1 MKHDPQPRPLSIYI
15 VAAEESGDALGAT
28 LARALLAQRG
38 EAVQLSGV
46 GGRAMAAAGIAS
58 PFAIDELSII
68 GLSAIPR
75 RLPMILRRIRETA
88 AAIVAAQPDALV
100 IIDSPDFTHRV
111 ARRVRRL
118 APSIPILDYV
128 SPSVWA
134 WRPGRARAMRGY
146 VDCVL
151 AILPFEPTAHVR
163 LGGPPC
169 IYVGHPL
176 LERVAELRPDAEEAQ
191 RRRADPPLVLVLPGS
206 RSSEIG
212 RLIGIFGDAIARIAT
227 RVGPIEVV
235 LPTVPHLASRV
246 REAVA
251 GWTVTPRIV
260 VESATKSAA
269 FRTARAALAASGTV
283 TLELALAGV
292 PTIAAYRLSLIE
304 ELVARLI
311 GLGAPSQRDPRQ
323 SGARRERHSGIPAA
337 RLHAAAARRRADSAP
352 VRHAAAAAAGRG
364 VRQARSHHGAR
375 RRGAERH
382 GRGDRARY
390 GAPRPPQSRCRNR
403 PKITACCQRCTIYA
417 LTNCERE
424 PRCSSQRFRGA

>member
-28 LARALLAQRG
+28 LARALLAQGG
-38 EAVQLSGV
+38 EAAKLSGV

-58 PFAIDELSII
+58 PFPIDELSII

-75 RLPMILRRIRETA
+75 RLPMILRRIRETV
-88 AAIVAAQPDALV
+88 AAIVAAQPDTLV

-146 VDCVL
+146 IDCVL
-151 AILPFEPTAHVR
+151 AILPFEPAAHLR

-176 LERVAELRPDAEEAQ
+176 IERIAELRSNADEAQ
-191 RRRADPPLVLVLPGS
+191 RRKADPPLILALPGS
-206 RSSEIG
+206 RTSEIG
-212 RLIGIFGDAIARIAT
+212 RLIGIFGDAIARTAT

-246 REAVA
+246 GEAVA
-251 GWTVTPRIV
+251 GWAVTPRIV
-260 VESATKSAA
+260 VEPAAKWAA

-292 PTIAAYRLSLIE
+292 PTIAAYRISLIE
-304 ELVARLI
+304 ELVARLGGVRTRLASVI
-311 GLGAPSQRDPRQ
+311 LANLVLGGNDIPEFLQRDCTPQRLADALIPLLSDTPQRLRQ
-323 SGARRERHSGIPAA
+323 IEAFGRLDRIMAPGAAVPSAMAAATVLDMARRGRRNLAA
-337 RLHAAAARRRADSAP
+337 TT
-352 VRHAAAAAAGRG
+352 
-364 VRQARSHHGAR
+364 GA
-375 RRGAERH
+375 
-382 GRGDRARY
+382 
-390 GAPRPPQSRCRNR
+390 S
-403 PKITACCQRCTIYA
+403 
-417 LTNCERE
+417 
-424 PRCSSQRFRGA
+424 

>member
-1 MKHDPQPRPLSIYI
+1 MSRSHGRCRFTSSPRRNR
-15 VAAEESGDALGAT
+15 AT
-28 LARALLAQRG
+28 RWARALARALLAQG
-38 EAVQLSGV
+38 GGAVKLSGV

-58 PFAIDELSII
+58 PFPIEELSII
-68 GLSAIPR
+68 GLNAIPR

-118 APSIPILDYV
+118 AATIPILDYV

-151 AILPFEPTAHVR
+151 AILPFEPAAHVR

-176 LERVAELRPDAEEAQ
+176 IERVAELRPDADEAQ
-191 RRRADPPLVLVLPGS
+191 RRRAEPPLVLVLPGS
-206 RSSEIG
+206 RSSEIR
-212 RLIGIFGDAIARIAT
+212 RLIGIFGEAIARIAA

-235 LPTVPHLASRV
+235 LPTMPHLASRV

-251 GWTVTPRIV
+251 GWAVTPRIV
-260 VESATKSAA
+260 VEPAAKWAA

-292 PTIAAYRLSLIE
+292 PTVAAYWLPLFE
-304 ELVARLI
+304 ELALRIMGFQGTLHSVILANLV
-311 GLGAPSQRDPRQ
+311 LGENDIPEFLQRDCTPQRLADALIPLLSDTPQRRRQ
-323 SGARRERHSGIPAA
+323 VEAFGRLDGIMAP
-337 RLHAAAARRRADSAP
+337 AAAAPSAM
-352 VRHAAAAAAGRG
+352 AAATVLDLARRGRRNLAAATGE
-364 VRQARSHHGAR
+364 A
-375 RRGAERH
+375 
-382 GRGDRARY
+382 
-390 GAPRPPQSRCRNR
+390 
-403 PKITACCQRCTIYA
+403 
-417 LTNCERE
+417 
-424 PRCSSQRFRGA
+424 